1 MMSAKDRVFN
11 VMDLFYDILDFLP
24 GAFPLTLKSVSK
36 TWRENAGKCRFHNFW
51 VSIKPFRDII
61 TNEDK
66 WDIDQTNF
74 PLHLIYR
81 VRAASISY
89 HDMTGLEKC
98 LSKFSRLRELEIS
111 DCSETFPIAYLQN
124 IKKLRLNFYSDRS
137 RNKVHFDGSELE
149 LMKTLCIDTL
159 DKVYQDQVKLPPN
172 LTDLKVMG
180 TMVFANGNEYFPIT
194 LTKLDIGSAIG
205 ALSINTLPKN
215 LKWFKTFSKVASIP
229 SSVTD
234 LCIGGSIEGIKYEH
248 LHSLEL
254 HDEQSCEVFSFKH
267 ITTLKIDNHYAFNV
281 VDLPSTLT
289 ELEMNVNDYA
299 PLQTENL
306 PYSLLL
312 LCLRITTVKYQPKF
326 FKLPPR
332 MRRLKME
339 YFTRDGF
346 HGDSFLSVN
355 DFPDSLTELNITCR
369 NIRICEGMLPRN
381 LRGLFISAASLFM
394 APYSIPDSVTS
405 LNIPRHNGT
414 FERNVLPNGLTYLRV
429 SSGYETWNALKSY
442 FPLALTHINWTNY
455 KIPVSRPFEV
465 LELNDGGKWADR
477 RPLWKTLLNIAS

>member
-1 MMSAKDRVFN
+1 MSAKDRVFN
-11 VMDLFYDILDFLP
+11 VLDLFYEILDFLP

-36 TWRENAGKCRFHNFW
+36 TWHQNAGKCRFHNFW

-61 TNEDK
+61 ANEIK
-66 WDIDQTNF
+66 WDMDQTNF
-74 PLHLIYR
+74 SLHLIYR

-89 HDMTGLEKC
+89 DDMVGLEKC
-98 LSKFSRLRELEIS
+98 LSKFSRLQELEIS
-111 DCSETFPIAYLQN
+111 DYSDTFPIDYLRK
-124 IKKLRLNFYSDRS
+124 IKKLRLNFYSDWS
-137 RNKVHFDGSELE
+137 RNKVHFDGSKLE
-149 LMKTLCIDTL
+149 LMETLCIETIG
-159 DKVYQDQVKLPPN
+159 KVYQDQVKLPPN
-172 LTDLKVMG
+172 LTELKVIG
-180 TMVFANGNEYFPIT
+180 SMVFANGNEYFPIT

-234 LCIGGSIEGIKYEH
+234 LYIGGGIEGIKYEH
-248 LHSLEL
+248 LQSLEL
-254 HDEQSCEVFSFKH
+254 HDEQSGEVFSFKR
-267 ITTLKIDNHYAFNV
+267 ITTLGINNKYAFNV
-281 VDLPSTLT
+281 ADLPSTLT
-289 ELEMNVNDYA
+289 ELAMNVNDYA

-312 LCLRITTVKYQPKF
+312 LCLRITTIKYQPKF

-332 MRRLKME
+332 IRRLKME

-346 HGDSFLSVN
+346 HCDSLLSIN

-369 NIRICEGMLPRN
+369 NIRIYKGMMPQN
-381 LRGLFISAASLFM
+381 LRSLFISASSLFM

-405 LNIPRHNGT
+405 LNIPHHNGT

-455 KIPVSRPFEV
+455 KMPISRPFEI
-465 LELNDGGKWADR
+465 LELNDGGKWTDK
-477 RPLWKTLLNIAS
+477 RPLWKTAISMAR